1 MNELWRRN
9 RLRVALGMAVLLV
22 GFHAAGDAA
31 ARDWKVAI
39 VNINKALNT
48 SQAGERSKKILLAA
62 KNQKE
67 SDLKAE
73 QAQFQKLVEE
83 TRSNSMMLSDTAKAN
98 KEKELGDKENAL
110 RLEVQDAQRQLQEQ
124 ERKLTDTIFSELRT
138 VIAAIGQEQKYD
150 LILEQGASQVIL
162 YTPLKFDDLTDEVIQ
177 RYDKMK
183 AGEPE
188 GKKP

>member
-83 TRSNSMMLSDTAKAN
+83 TRSNSMMLSDTAKAD
-98 KEKELGDKENAL
+98 KEKELRDKENAL

>member
-83 TRSNSMMLSDTAKAN
+83 TRSNSMMLSDTAKAD
-98 KEKELGDKENAL
+98 KEKELRDKENAL

-183 AGEPE
+183 AGELE